1 MSSISQANYDAKK
14 YLCVP
19 HDGSKGVVF
28 RHWCDNFL
36 TVIAVIDLKDP
47 HQIYDLAETA
57 IGHDDNGNWRR
68 RMAGLGSAYLF
79 RDFRHLSLSFGSRSL
94 AFVATR

>member
-47 HQIYDLAETA
+47 HQNYELAEAA
-57 IGHDDNGNWRR
+57 IGHDDNGNWTPHGA
-68 RMAGLGSAYLF
+68 AGPIAAPAPGSADG
-79 RDFRHLSLSFGSRSL
+79 RPSL
-94 AFVATR
+94 AEPSV